1 MRRAE
6 KSLGRNYDTGDS
18 SPAAAG
24 SAGLRPGRA
33 EGGTPCLCAMLIPAG
48 LALATALLMG
58 QDVQLAVGPTVEKLG
73 DDLYAYVS
81 DNDGSANATF
91 LVGPDEV
98 FVVDSGLDAREG
110 EKLLHEIR
118 KISPQPVKYILNTHY
133 HPDHQGA
140 NGVVGPEA
148 VIISTAFT
156 REKTLEWIGRK
167 KASEN
172 KNAQD
177 AGAGAMPDFRFR
189 AATETVGVELTVYVG
204 QHAVEIHAVGPA
216 HTGGDAYAYFPDEGV
231 VSTGDLYLTNS
242 SPAMDR
248 GSAQNWIR
256 ALDGMLALRA
266 TRFVPGH
273 FGVSSRKE
281 LQRFRDYLADL
292 YAQVKKMAEA
302 GATLKQVREG
312 VKMEKYADFR
322 QYPKYEATFADN
334 AAAIYEQLR
343 KK

>member
-1 MRRAE
+1 MEGFTIRGIPRRPQRAP
-6 KSLGRNYDTGDS
+6 LARVPRGRREGK
-18 SPAAAG
+18 PW
-24 SAGLRPGRA
+24 LRFV
-33 EGGTPCLCAMLIPAG
+33 LIPAG

-58 QDVQLAVGPTVEKLG
+58 QDVQVAVGPTVEKLG

-110 EKLLHEIR
+110 EKLLREIR
-118 KISPQPVKYILNTHY
+118 KVSPQPVKYILNTHY

-156 REKTLEWIGRK
+156 REKTLEWIARQK
-167 KASEN
+167 TNEKRSAVE
-172 KNAQD
+172 
-177 AGAGAMPDFRFR
+177 AGAMPDFRFR
-189 AATETVGVELTVYVG
+189 AATETMGVELTVYVG

-216 HTGGDAYAYFPDEGV
+216 HTGGDAYAYFPDQGV
-231 VSTGDLYLTNS
+231 VSTGDLCLTNS

-248 GSAQNWIR
+248 GSAKNWIR

-281 LQRFRDYLADL
+281 LQRFRDYLAEL